1 MWGRAPY
8 HQIFVGL
15 IPVLMPFQELWD
27 EVAWVMDA
35 INQEKIG
42 GWESS
47 KCWNLKKKSSW
58 KMENKHNT
66 GKLIY
71 SSNEKIGFFSR
82 YTDFIS

>member
-1 MWGRAPY
+1 MWGRTPY
-8 HQIFVGL
+8 HQKFVGL
-15 IPVLMPFQELWD
+15 IPVLIPFQELWD

-58 KMENKHNT
+58 KMENKRNT